1 MVVVVWSMVVVRV
14 TLDTFAARV
23 IIRMNNSCHCAQR
36 FKEASEAEANG
47 LKYS

>member
-1 MVVVVWSMVVVRV
+1 MVVVWSMVVVRV

>member
-1 MVVVVWSMVVVRV
+1 MVVVWSMVVVRGIQV
-14 TLDTFAARV
+14 HTFAARV

>member
-1 MVVVVWSMVVVRV
+1 MVVVRGIQV
-14 TLDTFAARV
+14 TFAARV

>member
-1 MVVVVWSMVVVRV
+1 MVVVRLVVVRV
-14 TLDTFAARV
+14 TLGTFAARV
-23 IIRMNNSCHCAQR
+23 IIRMNSSCHCAQR